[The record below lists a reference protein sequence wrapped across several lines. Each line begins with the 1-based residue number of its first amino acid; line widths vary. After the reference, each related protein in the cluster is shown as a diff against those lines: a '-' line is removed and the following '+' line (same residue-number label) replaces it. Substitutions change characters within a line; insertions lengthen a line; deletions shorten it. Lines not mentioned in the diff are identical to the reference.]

1 MSGFPLL
8 PVQALD
14 AWNVLAEDPRCQ
26 AQLVEELPDE
36 NIFRACV
43 ADRASS
49 PNLWTDAWLA
59 ALALTLDEEFVTFD
73 RGFQNFDGLRLSL
86 LTIS

>member
-26 AQLVEELPDE
+26 AQPVEELPDE

-73 RGFQNFDGLRLSL
+73 RGFQSFDGLRLSL
-86 LTIS
+86 LTVS